1 MGSESLN
8 VCVITTVSLT
18 LKTFLIDQ
26 LVFLSKH
33 GFSVSVVCDDDSD
46 FARICPSELKYIPVR
61 MTREFGV
68 VTTLRGIWTLYR
80 LFENQKY
87 DMIQYATPKAS
98 FISSLAGRM
107 ASVPVRLYCQWGI
120 RYIGSSGLPR
130 ILLKFLE
137 KLTCYF
143 STNIAP
149 DSRGNLDFAVAEK
162 LYPPEKASVVFKG
175 SANGV
180 NLDKFD
186 ISLKEEWRKR
196 VRMELGIDQKCFIF
210 GFVGR
215 ITKDKGCKE
224 LITGFLNLDA
234 EDDNLALL
242 LVGEVEE
249 DHKLPANIIQVINNH
264 PRIYRVGHKD
274 NPQDYIAAMDVMV
287 LPSYREGFGAVAIE
301 AQAMGVP
308 VISTDIPG
316 PREAIVNG
324 RTGLLV
330 SVANVESLTAAMKRL
345 RNDQDLMLFFGNNAL
360 EFVKENFEQKKFW
373 QRVLEHR
380 RNLL

>member
-1 MGSESLN
+1 MGSESN
-8 VCVITTVSLT
+8 ICVITTVSQT
-18 LKTFLIDQ
+18 LKFFLVDQ
-26 LVFLSKH
+26 LIFLSQN
-33 GFSVSVVCDDDSD
+33 GFKISVICDHDPN
-46 FARICPSELKYIPVR
+46 FARICPPELKYLPVR
-61 MTREFGV
+61 MTRGFGLG
-68 VTTLRGIWTLYR
+68 TTLSGIFTLYR
-80 LFENQKY
+80 LFKMEKY

-98 FISSLAGRM
+98 FVSSLAGCM
-107 ASVPVRLYCQWGI
+107 AGVPVRLYCQWGI
-120 RYIGSSGLPR
+120 RYIGTSGLSR
-130 ILLKFLE
+130 LVLKFLE
-137 KLTCYF
+137 KLTCRF

-149 DSRGNLDFAVAEK
+149 DSRGNLDFAIAEG
-162 LYPPEKASVVFKG
+162 LYSPKKAAVVFRG

-186 ISLKEEWRKR
+186 ISFKEPRRKR
-196 VRMELGIDQKCFIF
+196 VRIELGIAESSFLF

-215 ITKDKGCKE
+215 ITRDKGLNE
-224 LITGFLNLDA
+224 LIKAFLNMA
-234 EDDNLALL
+234 AMDDNLALL

-249 DHKLPANIIQVINNH
+249 RHHLPAEVIEAINSH
-264 PRIYRVGHKD
+264 PRIYAVGYRD

-301 AQAMGVP
+301 SQAMGVP

-324 RTGLLV
+324 QTGILV
-330 SVANVESLTAAMKRL
+330 SVADIENLAAAMKRL
-345 RNDQDLMLFFGNNAL
+345 KNDRDLLSFFGNNAV

-373 QRVLEHR
+373 QKVLEHR